1 MSMNCTTV
9 LLSCLLLQA
18 AIAQYLIAAAHVLHV
33 GSKRK
38 WLGRGTHTL
47 PDALR
52 LGGSHHVMH
61 FHTMQTLLVFR
72 LLLQAAIAQFLIAA
86 PHVLHVGSKR
96 KWLGRGT
103 HTLPDALK
111 LGGSD

>member
-47 PDALR
+47 PDAL
-52 LGGSHHVMH
+52 
-61 FHTMQTLLVFR
+61 
-72 LLLQAAIAQFLIAA
+72 
-86 PHVLHVGSKR
+86 
-96 KWLGRGT
+96 
-103 HTLPDALK
+103 K
-111 LGGSD
+111 LGGSG